1 MIKDNIKIIKDFFKL
16 VKGSKKW
23 IFFLFLGSIMAHL
36 SSLLIPVFASNII
49 YEVTNL
55 NAKATYI
62 NIGLLAITYTVNNLF
77 WYLNYVSYS
86 HNFKYSYKNLR
97 EKIIDK
103 VFTYDVEY
111 SDKISKGTILNT
123 VNTDTSNLSEM
134 IDNVCEIIVVFIK
147 VIIMIIIFLKTNLFI
162 GIIVLLLEYTYLKS
176 FDYTN
181 IKSTKYLR
189 GQQKYRDKLTDN
201 LSQILNGLGEI
212 KVFNIYDKIKNN
224 FYVIANKWA
233 EQYMLKRKYVN
244 IRMSLLP
251 FIIDFGKIILYL
263 ILVYFVFIGKYEVN
277 ILVLLITYFENI
289 MTNTKE
295 LMGYSRQLREW
306 SISISRINKI
316 LNYSSKQ
323 QITFGLNENDYINEE
338 PEAERQEPKAMKE
351 LKDEADAKEPK
362 AIQEMED
369 YINGLV
375 EFKNVNFT
383 YKSKNKGNLENINF
397 IAEPNQ
403 ITALVGH
410 SGSGKTTITNLILRK
425 YKIDSGEI
433 LIDNDNIYDYSN
445 KVYST
450 NVVGVNQSPFIFN
463 MSIRKNLSL
472 IDSNVENQIEACK
485 RVGIH
490 DYIMSLPKGYNTIL
504 TENATN
510 FSGGQKQLLAIART
524 LLSKAEILI
533 FDEVTSSL
541 DTILVEK
548 IKTIFE
554 NLKLDHTIIIITH
567 KKDVM
572 KIADKIIV
580 LNKGRIV
587 GEGSHEEL
595 MKNNAYYIDLQT
607 NNYSSS
613 HKQIEGNIIL
623 NENDLEKDKS

>member
-1 MIKDNIKIIKDFFKL
+1 MIKDNIKIIRNFFKL

-23 IFFLFLGSIMAHL
+23 IFFLFFGSIMAHL
-36 SSLLIPVFASNII
+36 SSLLIPVFTSNIV
-49 YEVTNL
+49 YEVTSR
-55 NAKATYI
+55 NANTTYL
-62 NIGLLAITYTVNNLF
+62 NIGLLAITYIAYNLF

-103 VFTYDVEY
+103 VFTYDTEF

-123 VNTDTSNLSEM
+123 VNTDTANLSEM

-147 VIIMIIIFLKTNLFI
+147 VIIMVIIFLKTNLFI
-162 GIIVLLLEYTYLKS
+162 GILVLLLEILYLKS
-176 FDYTN
+176 FDYCN

-212 KVFNIYDKIKNN
+212 KIFNIFEKIKNN
-224 FYVIANKWA
+224 FYIIANKWS

-244 IRMSLLP
+244 IRSSLLHL
-251 FIIDFGKIILYL
+251 IIHFGKIILYL
-263 ILVYFVFIGKYEVN
+263 ILVYFVLKGKYEVN
-277 ILVLLITYFENI
+277 MLVLLITYFENI
-289 MTNTKE
+289 MTNTEE
-295 LMGYSRQLREW
+295 LMGYSRQIREW
-306 SISISRINKI
+306 SISITRINSI

-323 QITFGLNENDYINEE
+323 QITFGLNENDYI
-338 PEAERQEPKAMKE
+338 
-351 LKDEADAKEPK
+351 
-362 AIQEMED
+362 
-369 YINGLV
+369 YGVV
-375 EFKNVNFT
+375 EFKNVNFS
-383 YKSKNKGNLENINF
+383 YKSKNKGNLEDINF
-397 IAEPNQ
+397 VAEPNK

-425 YKIDSGEI
+425 YKIDKGEI
-433 LIDNDNIYDYSN
+433 LIDNENIYDYSS

-472 IDSNVENQIEACK
+472 IDSNVNNQIEACK

-490 DYIMSLPKGYNTIL
+490 DYIMSLPNAYNTIL

-541 DTILVEK
+541 DTLLVEK
-548 IKTIFE
+548 IKDIFE

-580 LNKGRIV
+580 LNKGKIV
-587 GEGSHEEL
+587 GQGLHEEL
-595 MKNNAYYIDLQT
+595 IKENEYYIDLQT

-613 HKQIEGNIIL
+613 HKKIEENIIS
-623 NENDLEKDKS
+623 NENIMK

>member
-1 MIKDNIKIIKDFFKL
+1 
-16 VKGSKKW
+16 
-23 IFFLFLGSIMAHL
+23 MAHL

-49 YEVTNL
+49 YEVTNK
-55 NAKATYI
+55 NVNATYL
-62 NIGLLAITYTVNNLF
+62 NIGLLAITYIAYNLF
-77 WYLNYVSYS
+77 WYLNYISYS

-103 VFTYDVEY
+103 VFTYDTEF

-123 VNTDTSNLSEM
+123 VNTDTANLSEM
-134 IDNVCEIIVVFIK
+134 IDNVCEIMVVFAK

-162 GIIVLLLEYTYLKS
+162 GILVLLLEIIYLKS
-176 FDYTN
+176 FDYCN

-212 KVFNIYDKIKNN
+212 KVFNIYKKIKNN
-224 FYVIANKWA
+224 FYIIANKWS
-233 EQYMLKRKYVN
+233 EQYMFKRKYVN
-244 IRMSLLP
+244 IRSSLLP
-251 FIIDFGKIILYL
+251 FIIHFGKIILYL
-263 ILVYFVFIGKYEVN
+263 TLATLVLNGKYEVN
-277 ILVLLITYFENI
+277 VLVLLITYFENI

-295 LMGYSRQLREW
+295 LMGYSRQIREW
-306 SISISRINKI
+306 SISITRINNI

-323 QITFGLNENDYINEE
+323 QITFGLNENDYIN
-338 PEAERQEPKAMKE
+338 
-351 LKDEADAKEPK
+351 
-362 AIQEMED
+362 
-369 YINGLV
+369 GVV
-375 EFKNVNFT
+375 EFKNVNFS
-383 YKSKNKGNLENINF
+383 YKSKNKGNIKNINF
-397 IAEPNQ
+397 IAEPNK

-425 YKIDSGEI
+425 YKVDDGEV
-433 LIDNDNIYDYSN
+433 LIDNVNIYDYSN
-445 KVYST
+445 KVFST

-472 IDSNVENQIEACK
+472 IDSNVDNQIEACK

-490 DYIMSLPKGYNTIL
+490 DYIMSLPKGYNTVL

-510 FSGGQKQLLAIART
+510 FSGGQKQLLAFART

-541 DTILVEK
+541 DTLLVEK
-548 IKTIFE
+548 IKDIFE

-572 KIADKIIV
+572 KIADKIVV
-580 LNKGRIV
+580 LNKGEIV
-587 GEGSHEEL
+587 GQGSHKEL
-595 MKNNAYYIDLQT
+595 MKNNPYYIDLQT

-613 HKQIEGNIIL
+613 HKKIEERIIS
-623 NENDLEKDKS
+623 NENIMEQKQ

>member
-1 MIKDNIKIIKDFFKL
+1 MVKDNIKIIKDFFKL

-23 IFFLFLGSIMAHL
+23 ICLLFLGSIMAHL
-36 SSLLIPVFASNII
+36 SSLLIPVFTSNII
-49 YEVTNL
+49 YEVTNK
-55 NAKATYI
+55 NANATYL
-62 NIGLLAITYTVNNLF
+62 NIGLLAITYIAYNLF
-77 WYLNYVSYS
+77 WYLNSVSYS

-103 VFTYDVEY
+103 VFTYDVEF
-111 SDKISKGTILNT
+111 SDRISKGTILNT
-123 VNTDTSNLSEM
+123 VNTDTANLSEM
-134 IDNVCEIIVVFIK
+134 IDNICEIMVVFIK
-147 VIIMIIIFLKTNLFI
+147 IIIMIIIFLKTNLFI
-162 GIIVLLLEYTYLKS
+162 GLLVILLEILYLKL
-176 FDYTN
+176 FDYCN

-212 KVFNIYDKIKNN
+212 KIFNIYQKMKNN
-224 FYVIANKWA
+224 FYIIANKWA

-244 IRMSLLP
+244 IRSSLLP
-251 FIIDFGKIILYL
+251 FIIHFGKITLYL
-263 ILVYFVFIGKYEVN
+263 ILVYFVLNGKYEVN
-277 ILVLLITYFENI
+277 LLLLLISYFENI

-295 LMGYSRQLREW
+295 LMGYSRQIREW
-306 SISISRINKI
+306 SISITRINNI
-316 LNYSSKQ
+316 LNYSSRQ
-323 QITFGLNENDYINEE
+323 QITFGLNENDYIN
-338 PEAERQEPKAMKE
+338 
-351 LKDEADAKEPK
+351 
-362 AIQEMED
+362 
-369 YINGLV
+369 GVV
-375 EFKNVNFT
+375 EFKNVKFS
-383 YKSKNKGNLENINF
+383 YKSKNKGNIENINF
-397 IAEPNQ
+397 VAEPNK

-410 SGSGKTTITNLILRK
+410 SGSGKTTITNLIFRK

-433 LIDNDNIYDYSN
+433 LIDNVNIYDYSSN
-445 KVYST
+445 VYST

-472 IDSNVENQIEACK
+472 IDSNVNNQIEACK

-541 DTILVEK
+541 DTLLVEK
-548 IKTIFE
+548 IKDIFE

-587 GEGSHEEL
+587 GQGSHEEL
-595 MKNNAYYIDLQT
+595 MKDNAYYIDLQT

-613 HKQIEGNIIL
+613 HKKMEEPIIL
-623 NENDLEKDKS
+623 NENIMEQE

>member
-1 MIKDNIKIIKDFFKL
+1 MIRDNIKIIVDFFKL

-23 IFFLFLGSIMAHL
+23 IFLLFFASIMGHI
-36 SSLLIPVFASNII
+36 SSLLIPVFTSNII
-49 YEVTNL
+49 YEITNG
-55 NAKATYI
+55 NANATYI
-62 NIGLLAITYTVNNLF
+62 NILLLTITYVAFNLF
-77 WYLNYVSYS
+77 WYLYYVSYS
-86 HNFKYSYKNLR
+86 NNFKYSYKNLR

-103 VFTYDVEY
+103 VFTYDTEF

-123 VNTDTSNLSEM
+123 VNTDTANLSEM
-134 IDNVCEIIVVFIK
+134 INNVCEIIVVFIK
-147 VIIMIIIFLKTNLFI
+147 VIVMIIIFLKTNLFI
-162 GIIVLLLEYTYLKS
+162 GILVLLLEILYLNL
-176 FDYTN
+176 FDYCN

-224 FYVIANKWA
+224 FYIIANKWS

-244 IRMSLLP
+244 IRASLLS
-251 FIIDFGKIILYL
+251 FIIHFGKIILYL
-263 ILVYFVFIGKYEVN
+263 ILVYFVLKGKYEVN
-277 ILVLLITYFENI
+277 VLVLLIAYFENI

-295 LMGYSRQLREW
+295 LMGFSRQIREW
-306 SISISRINKI
+306 SISITRVNNI

-323 QITFGLNENDYINEE
+323 QITFGLNENDYIN
-338 PEAERQEPKAMKE
+338 
-351 LKDEADAKEPK
+351 
-362 AIQEMED
+362 
-369 YINGLV
+369 GLV
-375 EFKNVNFT
+375 EFKNVNFS
-383 YKSKNKGNLENINF
+383 YKSKNKGNLKDVSF
-397 IAEPNQ
+397 TAQPNK

-410 SGSGKTTITNLILRK
+410 SGSGKTTISNLILRK
-425 YKIDSGEI
+425 YKIDNGEI
-433 LIDNDNIYDYSN
+433 LIDNENIYDYT
-445 KVYST
+445 KEIYSK

-463 MSIRKNLSL
+463 MSIKKNLSL

-490 DYIMSLPKGYNTIL
+490 DYIMSLPKGYNTVL
-504 TENATN
+504 TENANN

-541 DTILVEK
+541 DTLLVEK
-548 IKTIFE
+548 IKNVFE

-580 LNKGRIV
+580 LNKGKIV
-587 GEGSHEEL
+587 GQGSHEEL
-595 MKNNAYYIDLQT
+595 MKNNEYYIDLQT

-613 HKQIEGNIIL
+613 HKKNETNFTLDENNIE
-623 NENDLEKDKS
+623 KR

>member
-1 MIKDNIKIIKDFFKL
+1 MIKDNVKIIRDFFKL

-23 IFFLFLGSIMAHL
+23 IFLLFFGSIMAHL
-36 SSLLIPVFASNII
+36 SSLLIPVFTSNII
-49 YEVTNL
+49 YEVTNG
-55 NAKATYI
+55 NANATYL
-62 NIGLLAITYTVNNLF
+62 NIGLLAITYIAYNLF

-97 EKIIDK
+97 EKIVDK
-103 VFTYDVEY
+103 VFTYDTEF
-111 SDKISKGTILNT
+111 SDKLSKGTILNT
-123 VNTDTSNLSEM
+123 VNTDTANLSEM
-134 IDNVCEIIVVFIK
+134 IDNVCEIMVVFVK
-147 VIIMIIIFLKTNLFI
+147 VIIMIFIFLKTNIFI
-162 GIIVLLLEYTYLKS
+162 GAIVLLLECLYLKS
-176 FDYTN
+176 FDYCN
-181 IKSTKYLR
+181 VMSTKYLR

-224 FYVIANKWA
+224 FYIIANKWSD
-233 EQYMLKRKYVN
+233 QYMAKRKYVN
-244 IRMSLLP
+244 IRSSLLP
-251 FIIDFGKIILYL
+251 FIIHFGKIMLYL
-263 ILVYFVFIGKYEVN
+263 ILVFFVLNGKYEVN
-277 ILVLLITYFENI
+277 MLILLITYFENI

-295 LMGYSRQLREW
+295 LMGYSRQIREW
-306 SISISRINKI
+306 SISITRINNI

-323 QITFGLNENDYINEE
+323 QITFGMNDNDYI
-338 PEAERQEPKAMKE
+338 
-351 LKDEADAKEPK
+351 D
-362 AIQEMED
+362 
-369 YINGLV
+369 GLV
-375 EFKNVNFT
+375 EFKNVNFS
-383 YKSKNKGNLENINF
+383 YKSKNKGNIENISF
-397 IAEPNQ
+397 TAEPNK

-425 YKIDSGEI
+425 YKIDEGQI
-433 LIDNDNIYDYSN
+433 LIDGENIYDYS
-445 KVYST
+445 KEIYST

-541 DTILVEK
+541 DTLLVEK
-548 IKTIFE
+548 IKDIFE

-572 KIADKIIV
+572 KIADKIVV
-580 LNKGRIV
+580 LNKGKIV
-587 GEGSHEEL
+587 GQGNHKEL
-595 MKNNAYYIDLQT
+595 MKDNEYYIDLQT

-613 HKQIEGNIIL
+613 HKKQDDNVIL
-623 NENDLEKDKS
+623 NEESNNEKI

>member
-16 VKGSKKW
+16 VKGNKKW

-62 NIGLLAITYTVNNLF
+62 NIGLLSITFIINNLF

-162 GIIVLLLEYTYLKS
+162 GMIVLLLEYIYLKS

-212 KVFNIYDKIKNN
+212 KVFNIYNKIKSN
-224 FYVIANKWA
+224 FYIIANKWS

-323 QITFGLNENDYINEE
+323 QITFGLNDN
-338 PEAERQEPKAMKE
+338 
-351 LKDEADAKEPK
+351 
-362 AIQEMED
+362 D

-397 IAEPNQ
+397 IAKPNQ

-472 IDSNVENQIEACK
+472 IDSNIENQIEACK

-548 IKTIFE
+548 IKAIFE

-572 KIADKIIV
+572 KIADKIIA
-580 LNKGRIV
+580 LSKGKIV

-613 HKQIEGNIIL
+613 HKQLEENIIL
-623 NENDLEKDKS
+623 NEAEIENNKS

>member
-1 MIKDNIKIIKDFFKL
+1 MVKDNIKIIKDFFKL

-23 IFFLFLGSIMAHL
+23 ICLLFLGSIMAHL
-36 SSLLIPVFASNII
+36 SSLLIPVFTSNII
-49 YEVTNL
+49 YEVTNK
-55 NAKATYI
+55 NANATYL
-62 NIGLLAITYTVNNLF
+62 NIGLLAITYIAYNLF
-77 WYLNYVSYS
+77 WYLNSVSYS

-103 VFTYDVEY
+103 VFTYDVEF
-111 SDKISKGTILNT
+111 SDRISKGTILNT
-123 VNTDTSNLSEM
+123 VNTDTANLSEM
-134 IDNVCEIIVVFIK
+134 IDNICEIMVVFIK
-147 VIIMIIIFLKTNLFI
+147 IIIMIIIFLKKNLFI
-162 GIIVLLLEYTYLKS
+162 GLLVILLEILYLKS
-176 FDYTN
+176 FDYCN
-181 IKSTKYLR
+181 IKTTNYLT

-212 KVFNIYDKIKNN
+212 KIFNIYQKMKNN
-224 FYVIANKWA
+224 FYIIANKWA

-244 IRMSLLP
+244 IRSSLLP
-251 FIIDFGKIILYL
+251 FIIHFGKITLYL
-263 ILVYFVFIGKYEVN
+263 ILVYFVLNGKYEVN
-277 ILVLLITYFENI
+277 LLLLLISYFENI

-295 LMGYSRQLREW
+295 LMGYSRQIREW
-306 SISISRINKI
+306 SISITRINNI
-316 LNYSSKQ
+316 LNYSSRQ
-323 QITFGLNENDYINEE
+323 QITFGLNENDYIN
-338 PEAERQEPKAMKE
+338 
-351 LKDEADAKEPK
+351 
-362 AIQEMED
+362 
-369 YINGLV
+369 GVV
-375 EFKNVNFT
+375 EFKNVKFS
-383 YKSKNKGNLENINF
+383 YKSKNKGNIENINF
-397 IAEPNQ
+397 VAEPNK

-410 SGSGKTTITNLILRK
+410 SGSGKTTITNLIFRK

-433 LIDNDNIYDYSN
+433 LIDNVNIYDYSSN
-445 KVYST
+445 VYST

-472 IDSNVENQIEACK
+472 IDSNVNNQIEACK

-541 DTILVEK
+541 DTLLVEK
-548 IKTIFE
+548 IKDIFE

-580 LNKGRIV
+580 L
-587 GEGSHEEL
+587 
-595 MKNNAYYIDLQT
+595 Y
-607 NNYSSS
+607 
-613 HKQIEGNIIL
+613 
-623 NENDLEKDKS
+623 

>member
-1 MIKDNIKIIKDFFKL
+1 MIKDNIKIIRDFFKL

-23 IFFLFLGSIMAHL
+23 IFLLFFGSIMSHL
-36 SSLLIPVFASNII
+36 SSLLIPVFTSNII
-49 YEVTNL
+49 YEVTNG
-55 NAKATYI
+55 NVSATYL
-62 NIGLLAITYTVNNLF
+62 NIGMLAITYIAYNLF
-77 WYLNYVSYS
+77 CYLNTISYS

-103 VFTYDVEY
+103 VFTYDVEF

-123 VNTDTSNLSEM
+123 VNTDTANLSEM
-134 IDNVCEIIVVFIK
+134 IDNICEIMVVFVKI
-147 VIIMIIIFLKTNLFI
+147 IIMIIIFLKTNLFVGLLVI
-162 GIIVLLLEYTYLKS
+162 LLEILYLKL
-176 FDYTN
+176 FDYCN
-181 IKSTKYLR
+181 IKSTRYLM

-212 KVFNIYDKIKNN
+212 KIFNIYKKIKNN
-224 FYVIANKWA
+224 FYIIANKWA
-233 EQYMLKRKYVN
+233 DQYMLKRKYVD
-244 IRMSLLP
+244 IRRSLLQ
-251 FIIDFGKIILYL
+251 FIIDFGKVILYL
-263 ILVYFVFIGKYEVN
+263 ILVYFVLNRKYEVN
-277 ILVLLITYFENI
+277 VLVLLITYFENI

-295 LMGYSRQLREW
+295 LMGYSRQIREW
-306 SISISRINKI
+306 SISIIRINNI
-316 LNYSSKQ
+316 LSYSSKQ
-323 QITFGLNENDYINEE
+323 QITFGLNENN
-338 PEAERQEPKAMKE
+338 
-351 LKDEADAKEPK
+351 
-362 AIQEMED
+362 
-369 YINGLV
+369 YINGVV
-375 EFKNVNFT
+375 EFKNVNFS
-383 YKSKNKGNLENINF
+383 YKSKNKGNIENINF
-397 IAEPNQ
+397 VAEPNK

-425 YKIDSGEI
+425 YKIDNGEI
-433 LIDNDNIYDYSN
+433 LIDNVNIYDYSN
-445 KVYST
+445 NVYST

-472 IDSNVENQIEACK
+472 IDSNINNQIEACK

-490 DYIMSLPKGYNTIL
+490 DYIMSLPKGYNTVL

-541 DTILVEK
+541 DTLLVEK
-548 IKTIFE
+548 IKEIFE

-580 LNKGRIV
+580 LNKGKIV
-587 GEGSHEEL
+587 GQGSHEEL
-595 MKNNAYYIDLQT
+595 MKDNECYIDLQT

-613 HKQIEGNIIL
+613 HKKIEESIIS
-623 NENDLEKDKS
+623 NENVMEQK

>member
-1 MIKDNIKIIKDFFKL
+1 
-16 VKGSKKW
+16 
-23 IFFLFLGSIMAHL
+23 MAHL

-62 NIGLLAITYTVNNLF
+62 NIGLLSITFIINNLF

-162 GIIVLLLEYTYLKS
+162 GMIVLLLEYIYLKS

-212 KVFNIYDKIKNN
+212 KVFNIYNKIKSN
-224 FYVIANKWA
+224 FYIIANKWS

-323 QITFGLNENDYINEE
+323 QITFGLNDN
-338 PEAERQEPKAMKE
+338 
-351 LKDEADAKEPK
+351 
-362 AIQEMED
+362 D

-397 IAEPNQ
+397 IAKPNQ

-472 IDSNVENQIEACK
+472 IDSNIENQIEACK

-580 LNKGRIV
+580 LSKGKIV

-613 HKQIEGNIIL
+613 HKQLEENIIL
-623 NENDLEKDKS
+623 NEAEIENNKS